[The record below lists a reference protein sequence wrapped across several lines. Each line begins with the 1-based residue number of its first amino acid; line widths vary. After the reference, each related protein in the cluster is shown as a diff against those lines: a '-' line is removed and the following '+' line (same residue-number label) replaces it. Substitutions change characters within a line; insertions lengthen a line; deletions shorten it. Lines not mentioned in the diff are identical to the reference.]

1 MAYFEAPE
9 EETERIVSEFIKP
22 FKIDQLP
29 LFRIGLIKH
38 SDTEHVLLFDMHH
51 IISDGASV
59 GVLIEELSKLYDGE
73 DLEPLRIQYKD
84 YAVWQQQFIQSELYK
99 KQEEH
104 WLKELDGE
112 LPVLTLPTDYSRP
125 AVQTFEGDRIAF
137 SLEAGKADALRRLAK
152 ETDSTLYM
160 VLLASYSAF
169 LSKLSGQDDIIVG
182 SPVAGRSQ
190 ADVSRVIGMF
200 VNTLALRTYPK
211 GEKTFA
217 DYLNEVKETA
227 LSAFDA
233 QDYPLED
240 LIGNVQV
247 QRDTSRNPLFDAV
260 FSMQNANIKDL
271 TMKGIQL
278 EPHPFERKTA
288 KFDLTLTADETD
300 GGLTFVLEYN
310 TALFKQETIER
321 WKQYWMQLLDAVT
334 GNLNQPL
341 SSLSL
346 VTETEKQALL
356 EAWKG
361 KTLPVPTDK
370 TVHQLFEETVQ
381 RHKDRPA
388 VTYNGRSWTYGE
400 LNAKANRLARILI
413 DCGISPDD
421 RVGVL
426 TKPSLEMSA
435 AVLGV
440 LKAGAAFV
448 PIDPDYPDQ
457 RIEYILQDSG
467 AKLLL
472 KQEGIS
478 VPDSYTGDVI
488 LLDGSRTILSLP
500 LDENDEENPETAVTA
515 ENLAYMIYTSGTT
528 GQPKGV
534 MVEHHA
540 LVNLC
545 FWHHDAFS
553 MTAEDRSAKYAG
565 FGFDASI
572 WEMFPTWTIGAEL
585 HVIDEAIRLDI
596 VRLNDYFDTNGVTI
610 TFLPTQL
617 AEQFMELE
625 NTSLRVLLT
634 GGDKL
639 KRAVKKPYKLIN
651 NYGPTENTVVATSTE
666 IHPEEGSLS
675 IGQAIANTRVYIL
688 GEGNQVQPEGVAGE
702 LCVAGRGL
710 ARGYLNREDETAK
723 RFVADPFMPGE
734 RMYRTG
740 DLVKWTGGIEY
751 IGRIDQQVK
760 VRGYRIELS
769 EIEVQLAQ
777 LSEVQDAAV
786 TAVQDKGGNTA
797 IAAYV
802 TPESADIEALKSSLK
817 ETLPDYMIPAF
828 WVTLSELPVTANGKV
843 DRKALPEP
851 DIEAGSGEYK
861 APTTDMEELLAGIWQ
876 DVLEWLK
883 SVSPTISS
891 RLAEILSKEFRW
903 RAA

>member
-1 MAYFEAPE
+1 
-9 EETERIVSEFIKP
+9 
-22 FKIDQLP
+22 
-29 LFRIGLIKH
+29 
-38 SDTEHVLLFDMHH
+38 
-51 IISDGASV
+51 
-59 GVLIEELSKLYDGE
+59 
-73 DLEPLRIQYKD
+73 
-84 YAVWQQQFIQSELYK
+84 
-99 KQEEH
+99 
-104 WLKELDGE
+104 
-112 LPVLTLPTDYSRP
+112 
-125 AVQTFEGDRIAF
+125 
-137 SLEAGKADALRRLAK
+137 
-152 ETDSTLYM
+152 
-160 VLLASYSAF
+160 
-169 LSKLSGQDDIIVG
+169 
-182 SPVAGRSQ
+182 
-190 ADVSRVIGMF
+190 
-200 VNTLALRTYPK
+200 
-211 GEKTFA
+211 
-217 DYLNEVKETA
+217 
-227 LSAFDA
+227 
-233 QDYPLED
+233 
-240 LIGNVQV
+240 
-247 QRDTSRNPLFDAV
+247 
-260 FSMQNANIKDL
+260 
-271 TMKGIQL
+271 
-278 EPHPFERKTA
+278 
-288 KFDLTLTADETD
+288 
-300 GGLTFVLEYN
+300 
-310 TALFKQETIER
+310 
-321 WKQYWMQLLDAVT
+321 
-334 GNLNQPL
+334 
-341 SSLSL
+341 
-346 VTETEKQALL
+346 
-356 EAWKG
+356 
-361 KTLPVPTDK
+361 K
-370 TVHQLFEETVQ
+370 TVHQLFEETAQ

-388 VTYNGRSWTYGE
+388 VTYNGQSWTYGE
-400 LNAKANRLARILI
+400 LNAKANRLARILM

-421 RVGVL
+421 RVGIL

-478 VPDSYTGDVI
+478 VPDSFSGDVI

-596 VRLNDYFDTNGVTI
+596 VRLNDYFETNGVTI

-639 KRAVKKPYKLIN
+639 KRAVKKPYTLVN
-651 NYGPTENTVVATSTE
+651 NYGPTENTVVATSAE

-675 IGQAIANTRVYIL
+675 IGRAIANTRVYIL

-723 RFVADPFMPGE
+723 RFVADPFVPGE

-740 DLVKWTGGIEY
+740 DLVKWTGGGIEY

-786 TAVQDKGGNTA
+786 TAVKDKGGNTA

-802 TPESADIEALKSSLK
+802 TPEIADIEALKSALK

-828 WVTLSELPVTANGKV
+828 WVTLNELPVTANGKV

-876 DVLEWLK
+876 DVLGMSEVGVTDNFFSLGGDSIKGIQMASRLNQHGWKLEMK
-883 SVSPTISS
+883 DLFQHPTIEELTQYVE
-891 RLAEILSKEFRW
+891 RAEGKQADQGPVEGEVILTPIQRW
-903 RAA
+903 FFE

>member
-1 MAYFEAPE
+1 
-9 EETERIVSEFIKP
+9 
-22 FKIDQLP
+22 
-29 LFRIGLIKH
+29 
-38 SDTEHVLLFDMHH
+38 
-51 IISDGASV
+51 
-59 GVLIEELSKLYDGE
+59 
-73 DLEPLRIQYKD
+73 
-84 YAVWQQQFIQSELYK
+84 
-99 KQEEH
+99 
-104 WLKELDGE
+104 
-112 LPVLTLPTDYSRP
+112 
-125 AVQTFEGDRIAF
+125 
-137 SLEAGKADALRRLAK
+137 
-152 ETDSTLYM
+152 
-160 VLLASYSAF
+160 
-169 LSKLSGQDDIIVG
+169 
-182 SPVAGRSQ
+182 
-190 ADVSRVIGMF
+190 
-200 VNTLALRTYPK
+200 
-211 GEKTFA
+211 
-217 DYLNEVKETA
+217 
-227 LSAFDA
+227 
-233 QDYPLED
+233 
-240 LIGNVQV
+240 
-247 QRDTSRNPLFDAV
+247 
-260 FSMQNANIKDL
+260 
-271 TMKGIQL
+271 
-278 EPHPFERKTA
+278 
-288 KFDLTLTADETD
+288 
-300 GGLTFVLEYN
+300 
-310 TALFKQETIER
+310 
-321 WKQYWMQLLDAVT
+321 
-334 GNLNQPL
+334 
-341 SSLSL
+341 
-346 VTETEKQALL
+346 
-356 EAWKG
+356 
-361 KTLPVPTDK
+361 
-370 TVHQLFEETVQ
+370 
-381 RHKDRPA
+381 
-388 VTYNGRSWTYGE
+388 SWTYGE
-400 LNAKANRLARILI
+400 LNAKANRLARILM

-421 RVGVL
+421 RVGIL

-478 VPDSYTGDVI
+478 VPDSFSGDVI

-596 VRLNDYFDTNGVTI
+596 VRLNDYFETNGVTI

-639 KRAVKKPYKLIN
+639 KRAVKKPYTLVN
-651 NYGPTENTVVATSTE
+651 NYGPTENTVVATSAE

-675 IGQAIANTRVYIL
+675 IGRAIANTRVYIL

-723 RFVADPFMPGE
+723 RFVADPFVPGE

-740 DLVKWTGGIEY
+740 DLVKWTGGGIEY

-786 TAVQDKGGNTA
+786 TAVKDKGGNTA

-802 TPESADIEALKSSLK
+802 TPEIADIEALKSALK

-828 WVTLSELPVTANGKV
+828 WVTLNELPVTANGKV

-876 DVLEWLK
+876 DVLGMSEVGVTDNFFSLGGDSIKGIQMASRLNQHGWKLEMK
-883 SVSPTISS
+883 DLFQHPTIEELTQYVE
-891 RLAEILSKEFRW
+891 RAEGKQADQGPVEGEVILTPIQRW
-903 RAA
+903 FFEKNFT

>member
-1 MAYFEAPE
+1 
-9 EETERIVSEFIKP
+9 
-22 FKIDQLP
+22 
-29 LFRIGLIKH
+29 
-38 SDTEHVLLFDMHH
+38 
-51 IISDGASV
+51 
-59 GVLIEELSKLYDGE
+59 
-73 DLEPLRIQYKD
+73 
-84 YAVWQQQFIQSELYK
+84 
-99 KQEEH
+99 
-104 WLKELDGE
+104 
-112 LPVLTLPTDYSRP
+112 
-125 AVQTFEGDRIAF
+125 
-137 SLEAGKADALRRLAK
+137 
-152 ETDSTLYM
+152 
-160 VLLASYSAF
+160 
-169 LSKLSGQDDIIVG
+169 
-182 SPVAGRSQ
+182 
-190 ADVSRVIGMF
+190 
-200 VNTLALRTYPK
+200 
-211 GEKTFA
+211 
-217 DYLNEVKETA
+217 
-227 LSAFDA
+227 
-233 QDYPLED
+233 
-240 LIGNVQV
+240 
-247 QRDTSRNPLFDAV
+247 
-260 FSMQNANIKDL
+260 
-271 TMKGIQL
+271 
-278 EPHPFERKTA
+278 
-288 KFDLTLTADETD
+288 
-300 GGLTFVLEYN
+300 
-310 TALFKQETIER
+310 
-321 WKQYWMQLLDAVT
+321 
-334 GNLNQPL
+334 
-341 SSLSL
+341 
-346 VTETEKQALL
+346 
-356 EAWKG
+356 
-361 KTLPVPTDK
+361 
-370 TVHQLFEETVQ
+370 
-381 RHKDRPA
+381 
-388 VTYNGRSWTYGE
+388 SWTYGE
-400 LNAKANRLARILI
+400 LNAKANRLARILM

-421 RVGVL
+421 RVGIL

-478 VPDSYTGDVI
+478 VPDSFSGDVI

-596 VRLNDYFDTNGVTI
+596 VRLNDYFETNGVTI

-639 KRAVKKPYKLIN
+639 KRAVKKPYTLVN
-651 NYGPTENTVVATSTE
+651 NYGPTENTVVATSAE

-675 IGQAIANTRVYIL
+675 IGRAIANTRVYIL

-723 RFVADPFMPGE
+723 RFVADPFVPGE

-740 DLVKWTGGIEY
+740 DLVKWTGGGIEY

-786 TAVQDKGGNTA
+786 TAVKDKGGNTA

-802 TPESADIEALKSSLK
+802 TPEIADIEALKSALK

-828 WVTLSELPVTANGKV
+828 WVTLNELPVTANGKV

-876 DVLEWLK
+876 DVLGMSEVGVTDNFFSLGGDSIKGIQMASRLNQHGWKLEMK
-883 SVSPTISS
+883 DLFQHPTIEELTQYVE
-891 RLAEILSKEFRW
+891 RAEGKQADQGPVEGEVILTPIQRW
-903 RAA
+903 FFEKNFTNKHHWNQSVMLHAK

>member
-1 MAYFEAPE
+1 
-9 EETERIVSEFIKP
+9 
-22 FKIDQLP
+22 
-29 LFRIGLIKH
+29 
-38 SDTEHVLLFDMHH
+38 
-51 IISDGASV
+51 
-59 GVLIEELSKLYDGE
+59 
-73 DLEPLRIQYKD
+73 
-84 YAVWQQQFIQSELYK
+84 
-99 KQEEH
+99 
-104 WLKELDGE
+104 
-112 LPVLTLPTDYSRP
+112 
-125 AVQTFEGDRIAF
+125 
-137 SLEAGKADALRRLAK
+137 
-152 ETDSTLYM
+152 
-160 VLLASYSAF
+160 
-169 LSKLSGQDDIIVG
+169 
-182 SPVAGRSQ
+182 
-190 ADVSRVIGMF
+190 
-200 VNTLALRTYPK
+200 
-211 GEKTFA
+211 
-217 DYLNEVKETA
+217 
-227 LSAFDA
+227 
-233 QDYPLED
+233 
-240 LIGNVQV
+240 
-247 QRDTSRNPLFDAV
+247 NP
-260 FSMQNANIKDL
+260 
-271 TMKGIQL
+271 
-278 EPHPFERKTA
+278 
-288 KFDLTLTADETD
+288 
-300 GGLTFVLEYN
+300 
-310 TALFKQETIER
+310 
-321 WKQYWMQLLDAVT
+321 
-334 GNLNQPL
+334 NQPL

-361 KTLPVPTDK
+361 KALPVPTDK

-381 RHKDRPA
+381 RHKDCPA
-388 VTYNGRSWTYGE
+388 VTYNGQSWTYGE
-400 LNAKANRLARILI
+400 LNAKANRLARILM

-421 RVGVL
+421 RVGIL

-500 LDENDEENPETAVTA
+500 LDENDEGNPETAVTA

-596 VRLNDYFDTNGVTI
+596 VRLNDYFETNGVTI

-639 KRAVKKPYKLIN
+639 KRAVKKPYTLVN

-675 IGQAIANTRVYIL
+675 IGRAIANTRVYIL

-723 RFVADPFMPGE
+723 RFVADPFVPGE

-740 DLVKWTGGIEY
+740 DLVKWTGGGIEY

-786 TAVQDKGGNTA
+786 TAVKDKGGNTA

-802 TPESADIEALKSSLK
+802 TPESADIEALKSALK

-828 WVTLSELPVTANGKV
+828 WVTLDELPVTANGKV

-876 DVLEWLK
+876 DVLGMSEVGVTDNFFSLGGDSIK
-883 SVSPTISS
+883 GIQMAS
-891 RLAEILSKEFRW
+891 RLNQHGWKLEMKDLFQ
-903 RAA
+903 